1 MLITVLLI
9 NLLTLIRSF
18 LNYRNPEI
26 VYNWARDPFALI
38 SIIAFL
44 LLTVIIF
51 GTMLWHYLV
60 LKRRYSKRRDCP
72 LNKLKRQEYNK
83 NCADITRTYLEYR
96 EEGYSAKLLNSDQA
110 TEFVE
115 VEEDIVTAGPQAANQ
130 KPKAPAQ
137 SSEETVPSPPAP
149 KIYIPHS
156 WSLSQSPA
164 PERLEQ
170 NQRYYPNAQQPRS
183 FADNYAPT
191 ES

>member
-1 MLITVLLI
+1 MIAFTTYLPFIRDKVVKTYRVTKIDWMLITVLLI

-44 LLTVIIF
+44 LLTVIIL
-51 GTMLWHYLV
+51 GTMLWHYLI

-96 EEGYSAKLLNSDQA
+96 EEGYAARLLNLEQP

-115 VEEDIVTAGPQAANQ
+115 VEEAANNG
-130 KPKAPAQ
+130 
-137 SSEETVPSPPAP
+137 
-149 KIYIPHS
+149 
-156 WSLSQSPA
+156 L
-164 PERLEQ
+164 
-170 NQRYYPNAQQPRS
+170 
-183 FADNYAPT
+183 
-191 ES
+191 